1 MDQMNKD
8 GRLHLTVSEPNAKC
22 CESLLDDLEMMLAKQ
37 IDLASD
43 GSIAALEIQSRRTD
57 SLVERIA
64 QGGFLDLP
72 EFKDR
77 RGRLQN
83 SYNRLGLA
91 IAARRA
97 ETAEDLSRVRK
108 VRKTVAIYR
117 NSI

>member
-8 GRLHLTVSEPNAKC
+8 GRLHLTASESNAKC

-43 GSIAALEIQSRRTD
+43 GSIAALDLQSRQAD

-64 QGGFLDLP
+64 QSGFLELP

-77 RGRLQN
+77 RERLQN
-83 SYNRLGLA
+83 LYDRLGLV

-108 VRKTVAIYR
+108 VRKTVAVYR